1 LHIIVIAESLLF
13 ALQLLTFRNINSK
26 SNKIL
31 GVLMLFLAL
40 FLVSSIFIRLGLFDI
55 AIYTNY
61 LVMPLFL
68 AINPFYFLY
77 VKSLT
82 QPNYKFSKKSLIHF
96 IPSFAVLAFNFI
108 FYSLLPEELKLIFIT
123 KGIKTIASESIIL
136 QLNIFIDFLAFGIYY
151 IQLALYVILML
162 VQLNKHTQKIKNYF
176 SYEQNISLN
185 WLKIFVLIVII
196 NAVLEVFIIVYS
208 IYLPLPRPFVLVY
221 YLILMLLVTFLGYFG
236 LKQTDIYIGNIKTS
250 NVILNDSKEIIKAVE
265 DEKIE
270 TSDDDSEISTLHS
283 LIPPEEQKRIVDA
296 VISLMETEKIYLNNN
311 LSVYDIAHELKT
323 NKSYISF
330 SINNILKKN
339 FRNFVNEYRIK
350 EAQKLLLDPKFDNLS
365 IEGIAQTVGYISK
378 STFNTSFQKYTGKK
392 PSDFRNEGKSRI

>member
-1 LHIIVIAESLLF
+1 
-13 ALQLLTFRNINSK
+13 
-26 SNKIL
+26 
-31 GVLMLFLAL
+31 MLFLAMFLASSL
-40 FLVSSIFIRLGLFDI
+40 FIKLGLLNV
-55 AIYTNY
+55 AIYSNY

-96 IPSFAVLAFNFI
+96 IPAFATFAFNII
-108 FYSLLPEELKLIFIT
+108 FYTPLPSDLKILFIT
-123 KGIKTIASESIIL
+123 KGIRTLANEDFFLKINIL
-136 QLNIFIDFLAFGIYY
+136 VDFGALGIYY
-151 IQLALYVILML
+151 LQLITYVIMMILL
-162 VQLNKHTQKIKNYF
+162 LKKHTQKIKNYF

-196 NAVLEVFIIVYS
+196 NALLEVFIVVYS
-208 IYLPLPRPFVLVY
+208 IYLPLPAIFVLIY
-221 YLILMLLVTFLGYFG
+221 YLILLLLINFLGYFG

-250 NVILNDSKEIIKAVE
+250 SRNYAAVIENNKVENEEKAEII
-265 DEKIE
+265 
-270 TSDDDSEISTLHS
+270 DDDSEINTLHFAIS
-283 LIPPEEQKRIVDA
+283 EEEQKRIVEA
-296 VISLMETEKIYLNNN
+296 VISLMENQKVYLNNK
-311 LSVYDIAHELKT
+311 LSVYDIANELKT

-339 FRNFVNEYRIK
+339 FRNFVNEYRIQ

-365 IEGIAQTVGYISK
+365 IEGIAQNVGYISK

-392 PSDFRNEGKSRI
+392 PSDFRNQEKKSD

>member
-1 LHIIVIAESLLF
+1 
-13 ALQLLTFRNINSK
+13 
-26 SNKIL
+26 
-31 GVLMLFLAL
+31 MLFLAL

-82 QPNYKFSKKSLIHF
+82 QPNYKFSRKSLIHF
-96 IPSFAVLAFNFI
+96 IPSIAVLAFNFI
-108 FYSLLPEELKLIFIT
+108 FYSLLPEDLKLIFIT

-136 QLNIFIDFLAFGIYY
+136 QLNIFVDFLAFGIYY

-221 YLILMLLVTFLGYFG
+221 YLILLLLVTFLGYFG

-250 NVILNDSKEIIKAVE
+250 NVLLNDSKEIIKAVE
-265 DEKIE
+265 EEKIE

-296 VISLMETEKIYLNNN
+296 VISLMETKKIYLNNN

-392 PSDFRNEGKSRI
+392 PSDFRNEGRIKEN